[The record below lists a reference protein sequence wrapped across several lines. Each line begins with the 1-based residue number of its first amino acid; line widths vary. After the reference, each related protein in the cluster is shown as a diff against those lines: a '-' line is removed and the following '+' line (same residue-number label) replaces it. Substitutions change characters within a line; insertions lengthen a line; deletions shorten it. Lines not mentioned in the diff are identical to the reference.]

1 MMTTLRTS
9 LIAST
14 FAALGLMAAGSTLN
28 LAHAQPA
35 NVVAVAQQ
43 TPNLSTFTKL
53 VQQAGLADTLSQ
65 GSYTVFAPTDDA
77 FKAVPAATL
86 DKLGKDQDLLK
97 SVLTF
102 HVVQGKTESAA
113 VTGAASVA
121 TLNGAKLNLA
131 KAGDFVTVDDGMVV
145 TADVKAG
152 DSVIHIVDR
161 VLMPP
166 VKK

>member
-1 MMTTLRTS
+1 MRRRLA
-9 LIAST
+9 L
-14 FAALGLMAAGSTLN
+14 ALGALLLCGG
-28 LAHAQPA
+28 
-35 NVVAVAQQ
+35 AVAQQ
-43 TPNLSTFTKL
+43 APQTPPDKGPTQDVTDL
-53 VQQAGLADTLSQ
+53 VNALASP
-65 GSYTVFAPTDDA
+65 GGIYTVFAPTDDA

-102 HVVQGKTESAA
+102 HLVQGKTESAA